1 MANYLR
7 DRHIANVTVTK
18 DAVEELVQ
26 LFDSTAAHMN
36 RALQPGDTPVVF
48 RYFVIR
54 HDEQGDRVFDVRE
67 LVDKYQRAKKVE
79 RLIFTLESP
88 ESLRSGRAVGTYAE
102 ATFDPNNPNCFVTV
116 SSDDQTFVND
126 FFAKFEAVIERI
138 SNWHG
143 RVRNSATE
151 LVIQLVGVG
160 LCFTVS
166 VVAAARLGNLLTV
179 ENSILLSFLFVFLL
193 LANLW
198 GYTQKR
204 VFAWI
209 ASSFP
214 SIEFNR
220 GGKKYIHWLLQAVIG
235 AGLLYVLGMV
245 FDKITPWLADLLTGV
260 FALK

>member
-1 MANYLR
+1 M
-7 DRHIANVTVTK
+7 
-18 DAVEELVQ
+18 VE
-26 LFDSTAAHMN
+26 
-36 RALQPGDTPVVF
+36 
-48 RYFVIR
+48 
-54 HDEQGDRVFDVRE
+54 
-67 LVDKYQRAKKVE
+67 
-79 RLIFTLESP
+79 
-88 ESLRSGRAVGTYAE
+88 
-102 ATFDPNNPNCFVTV
+102 C
-116 SSDDQTFVND
+116 
-126 FFAKFEAVIERI
+126 
-138 SNWHG
+138 
-143 RVRNSATE
+143 
-151 LVIQLVGVG
+151 
-160 LCFTVS
+160 

-220 GGKKYIHWLLQAVIG
+220 GGKKYIHWLMQAVIG